1 MFTLFSES
9 RLVKLVYLNVFYDI
23 LFCYFGKINQL
34 LQISFGKRIWDACGK
49 LLSYI
54 SLNGASAEILKCS
67 PM

>member
-23 LFCYFGKINQL
+23 LFCYFDKINQL
-34 LQISFGKRIWDACGK
+34 LQISFAKRIWDARGK
-49 LLSYI
+49 LFSYI

>member
-34 LQISFGKRIWDACGK
+34 LQISFGKQIWDACGK
-49 LLSYI
+49 LYSYI
-54 SLNGASAEILKCS
+54 SPNGPSAEILKYS